1 MMQLMNNKAD
11 NYIPALSHDWLTP
24 LYDSLIGWTMPE
36 YAFKLRLIGQ
46 ARIKSNQLVLDLGCG
61 TGTLTR
67 LIKRNYPDAMV
78 IGIDGDERILGI
90 AKRKANES
98 QSRVTFQQAMAFQLP
113 YVDAS
118 FHRALSSLVF
128 HHLTRENKL
137 RALKEMHRVLRVGGE
152 LHIADFGKP
161 HNVLLRLASLPWRVF
176 DSNKT
181 TAENVNGLM
190 PELIRVAGF
199 VEVHE
204 SARYMTLFGTLSLFM
219 GRTL

>member
-1 MMQLMNNKAD
+1 MKKTD
-11 NYIPALSHDWLTP
+11 YIPALSHDWLTP

-36 YAFKLRLIGQ
+36 TAFKLRLIGQ
-46 ARIKSNQLVLDLGCG
+46 ARIKSNHFVLDVGCG

-67 LIKRNYPDAMV
+67 LINQNHPDATV
-78 IGIDGDERILGI
+78 IGIDGDEKILGI

-98 QSRVTFQQAMAFQLP
+98 RSEVTFQQAMAFQLP

-118 FHRALSSLVF
+118 FHRTLSSLVF

-137 RALKEMHRVLRVGGE
+137 RALNEMHRVLRAGGE

-161 HNVLLRLASLPWRVF
+161 HNLLMRLASFPWRVF
-176 DSNKT
+176 DSHKT
-181 TAENVNGLM
+181 TADNLKGLM
-190 PELIRVAGF
+190 PELIRDAGF

-204 SARYMTLFGTLSLFM
+204 SARYMTMFGTLSLFM
-219 GRTL
+219 ARKVNI